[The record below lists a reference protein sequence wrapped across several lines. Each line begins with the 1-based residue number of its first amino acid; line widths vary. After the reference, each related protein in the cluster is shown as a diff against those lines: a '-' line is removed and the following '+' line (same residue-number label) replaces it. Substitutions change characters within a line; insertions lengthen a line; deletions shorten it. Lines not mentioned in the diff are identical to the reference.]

1 MILFSKRS
9 IMRNGP
15 EILIDADE
23 IRKLM
28 YKNAE
33 HSFAHTTYRE
43 ELKRFYL
50 LEQGD
55 YAAVDESM
63 RMMNADIQGT
73 LSPDPLR
80 NYRYLFIVNT
90 GLATRSAIEAG
101 APQELVY
108 SISDLYIQRADAEN
122 TIEGIKNLNREF
134 WIKMVDTIRSSRK
147 GKKYSRPVK
156 KCIDH
161 ITTNFNKKITLSELS
176 EVSGLTPCY
185 LASLFKRETGVTF
198 GEYLTGFRMD
208 SARALLSKTDYSYS
222 MIALSLGYC
231 SQSHFTKTFKTQ
243 VKMTPKEYR
252 IAYSDTAFSLT

>member
-1 MILFSKRS
+1 
-9 IMRNGP
+9 MRNGP

-63 RMMNADIQGT
+63 KMMNADIQGT

-108 SISDLYIQRADAEN
+108 SISDLYIQKADAEN
-122 TIEGIKNLNREF
+122 TIDGIKNLNKEF
-134 WIKMVDTIRSSRK
+134 WIKMIDTIRASRK
-147 GKKYSRPVK
+147 GKRYSRPIT

-161 ITTNFNKKITLSELS
+161 ITTNFNKKITLNELS

-208 SARALLSKTDYSYS
+208 SARALLSRTDYSYS
-222 MIALSLGYC
+222 KIALSLGFC
-231 SQSHFTKTFKTQ
+231 SQSHFTKTFKDH

-252 IAYSDTAFSLT
+252 TAYSDTAFSLI

>member
-9 IMRNGP
+9 VMRKDT
-15 EILIDADE
+15 ESLIDPDE

-28 YKNAE
+28 FKNAE
-33 HSFAHTTYRE
+33 HSFAHTAYRE

-55 YAAVDESM
+55 YAAVDESVKILK
-63 RMMNADIQGT
+63 ADIQGT

-122 TIEGIKNLNREF
+122 TIDGIINLNREF
-134 WIKMVDTIRSSRK
+134 WIKMVDTIRASRK
-147 GKKYSRPVK
+147 EKKYSRPVT

-161 ITTNFNKKITLSELS
+161 ITSNFNMKITLNDLS

-185 LASLFKRETGVTF
+185 LASLFKKETGVTF

-208 SARALLSKTDYSYS
+208 SARALLARTDYSYS
-222 MIALSLGYC
+222 KIALSLGFC
-231 SQSHFTKTFKTQ
+231 SQSHFTKTFKTH

-252 IAYSDTAFSLT
+252 TAYGDTAFSLT

>member
-1 MILFSKRS
+1 
-9 IMRNGP
+9 MRNGP

-23 IRKLM
+23 IRNLM

-33 HSFAHTTYRE
+33 QSFAHTTYRE

-55 YAAVDESM
+55 YAAVDESIK
-63 RMMNADIQGT
+63 MMNADIQGT
-73 LSPDPLR
+73 LSTDPLR
-80 NYRYLFIVNT
+80 NFRYLFIVNT

-122 TIEGIKNLNREF
+122 SIDGIRNLNKEF
-134 WIKMVDTIRSSRK
+134 WIKMVDTIRASRK
-147 GKKYSRPVK
+147 EKKYSRSVT

-161 ITTNFNKKITLSELS
+161 ITLNFNKKITLNELS
-176 EVSGLTPCY
+176 EVSDLTPCY
-185 LASLFKRETGVTF
+185 LASLFKKETGVTV
-198 GEYLTGFRMD
+198 GEYLTRFRMD
-208 SARALLSKTDYSYS
+208 SARALLARTDYSYS
-222 MIALSLGYC
+222 KIALSLGFC
-231 SQSHFTKTFKTQ
+231 SQSHFTKTFKTH

-252 IAYSDTAFSLT
+252 TAYGDTAFSIV